1 MPDSVLNS
9 LLSPVHTR
17 TLWGR
22 YNYYHSHSRGEKTE
36 AQASDL
42 PKVAQ
47 LVSGGAGIWPVMICS
62 WSPCSETLCYSTRKW
77 VPSIEHNTK
86 ELTLVMKFKL
96 SVSKTLFVK
105 ALSLTSPPPSTPPH
119 SRSWMWPMAP
129 AEGNLIVFSVS
140 SSSFLI
146 AFPNGNQ
153 SGLQKYKPDYV
164 ILQF

>member
-1 MPDSVLNS
+1 
-9 LLSPVHTR
+9 
-17 TLWGR
+17 
-22 YNYYHSHSRGEKTE
+22 
-36 AQASDL
+36 
-42 PKVAQ
+42 
-47 LVSGGAGIWPVMICS
+47 
-62 WSPCSETLCYSTRKW
+62 
-77 VPSIEHNTK
+77 
-86 ELTLVMKFKL
+86 MKFKL

-164 ILQF
+164 ILVLSSLMSSTADRIKSQVCGSGTEGFIHNLFPASLLAFDANSLRVSSSDAELLLDP